1 MFEEVF
7 KILRTGKSLELI
19 MASYQLLD
27 ELDKVPKHTS
37 LLQFI
42 GYAQSSNKFFF
53 VDFFF
58 LFFWSLFLV
67 YIYQMNKSHFRILM
81 LHLNSLWLMRYWFS
95 FLIFLIYLVI
105 GITIKYIV
113 VANAFL

>member
-27 ELDKVPKHTS
+27 ELDKVPKHTLS

-58 LFFWSLFLV
+58 LLLKSFPRLYLSNEQKSLSDTNATPELV
-67 YIYQMNKSHFRILM
+67 VVNEV
-81 LHLNSLWLMRYWFS
+81 
-95 FLIFLIYLVI
+95 LIFLFNILDIFGNWY
-105 GITIKYIV
+105 YD
-113 VANAFL
+113 